1 MPAASAPTALPVVLL
16 VTLERAGQRELAEL
30 VPDHRLGHEDRDV
43 LAAVVHGDRVSEH
56 VGDDRRAPRPGAD
69 DVLRALVVLSVHLLE
84 QVVVHEGALLQAAWH
99 RASDSSALLAGAPAA
114 DDQGVTGLA
123 LARPALRL
131 ALRVDRVAATG
142 GLALT
147 TTVRVV
153 DRVHGD
159 TPNGRALALPAHAAG
174 LAPVDVR
181 LLGVAHLADAG
192 AAAHVDVA
200 DLARRHAQLREATLT
215 GDQLDAGAGRAG
227 DLRAATGTEL
237 DGVNDGADRDVPQRQ
252 VVAGLDVGRGAALHL
267 VTLLEPRRRDDVAL
281 LAVGVVQQCD
291 PRGAVRVVLDVRDLG
306 GHAVLVGPAEVDQPV
321 GALVTATL
329 VASSNLAMDVASTPP
344 VQRPDQRLLGMV
356 AGDLGE
362 VGDAGAAAA
371 RRRRLVLTDSHGS

>member
-1 MPAASAPTALPVVLL
+1 MSTTRRAFIGVTRMNRAVARATGVSCPNWKVIVCSSLPGPSAAPRPAVVLG
-16 VTLERAGQRELAEL
+16 VPTEGARARELAEL

-43 LAAVVHGDRVSEH
+43 LAAVVHGDRVPEH

-69 DVLRALVVLSVHLLE
+69 DVLGALVVLGVHLLE

-114 DDQGVTGLA
+114 HDQGITGLP

-153 DRVHGD
+153 HRVHGHTAD
-159 TPNGRALALPAHAAG
+159 GRALALPPHAAG

-192 AAAHVDVA
+192 
-200 DLARRHAQLREATLT
+200 
-215 GDQLDAGAGRAG
+215 
-227 DLRAATGTEL
+227 
-237 DGVNDGADRDVPQRQ
+237 
-252 VVAGLDVGRGAALHL
+252 
-267 VTLLEPRRRDDVAL
+267 
-281 LAVGVVQQCD
+281 
-291 PRGAVRVVLDVRDLG
+291 
-306 GHAVLVGPAEVDQPV
+306 
-321 GALVTATL
+321 
-329 VASSNLAMDVASTPP
+329 
-344 VQRPDQRLLGMV
+344 
-356 AGDLGE
+356 
-362 VGDAGAAAA
+362 
-371 RRRRLVLTDSHGS
+371 